1 MEGWTRKS
9 FEELKKE
16 YEKAVDA
23 KDDVFLFQGQEILV
37 SYAKYLIEY
46 LDTQFKMQFMT
57 KNQIRNHMLH
67 CQYMIEYCKR
77 QSNDKKPHYFQK
89 QLEVA
94 KRKLKTL

>member
-46 LDTQFKMQFMT
+46 LDTQFKM
-57 KNQIRNHMLH
+57 
-67 CQYMIEYCKR
+67 
-77 QSNDKKPHYFQK
+77 
-89 QLEVA
+89 
-94 KRKLKTL
+94 